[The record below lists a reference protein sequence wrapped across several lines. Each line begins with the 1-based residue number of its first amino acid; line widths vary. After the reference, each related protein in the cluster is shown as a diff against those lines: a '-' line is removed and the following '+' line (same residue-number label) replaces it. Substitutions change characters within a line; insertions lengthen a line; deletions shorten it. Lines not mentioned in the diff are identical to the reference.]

1 MKYTEMDYV
10 GLLNEIRRVEG
21 AISRSRSPFAKRDY
35 NKYLNKLNKRR
46 NELWKSSKSN

>member
-21 AISRSRSPFAKRDY
+21 AIARSRSPYVKRDY
-35 NKYLNKLNKRR
+35 GKYLKKLNKRR